1 LSDLGE
7 KYFRARFWK
16 DGEFDID
23 EFSNFLEDQLSS
35 RNADANLLDGIQVIE
50 KDGKKRL
57 KVPIEAM
64 SSSSWIESILIA
76 AINKEVIDV
85 VSDGNAYYQRS
96 VYGVEEQPISAQL
109 DDGNTLYNG
118 QTLKAINEDGSM
130 DAVISIDYFIH
141 LVPKNIRNNFE
152 KARQF
157 LIDNKVI
164 GPNAEA
170 NTIGY
175 RIPTQ
180 SQSSIHPLR
189 FVDVL
194 PVVRD
199 TIILPKDFTA
209 ITGSDFDIDKLYL
222 ASIHYEATYQNVEY
236 TDKDGNK
243 KTKRVQVGVTSKFAK
258 PDELTEEDYRKG
270 NNKYKPTKK
279 YYQNKL
285 VSEYLTA
292 LKDRGKVVDGKYIPG
307 NGFHYCYRSVDK
319 DTSLVDDLLANLQRG
334 SVVARWLAWQAGSLA
349 FQVAKKAEF
358 MVGKVGIGPFA
369 LNNNSQILTQTFG
382 VKFKKYNTLEGQKVP
397 TILECMKASS
407 LANKQSKRKNRI
419 TSWLSA
425 LINIHV
431 DVAKDPKPKKLN
443 INSFTYNLTALLTR
457 VGMDDGA
464 LLFVDQ
470 PIMREL
476 ANIHENQS
484 GEFMTDPGKS
494 VSRRIKDAMTE
505 WIEDQYLTSTD
516 KHNMDIRDLI
526 KNRSNG
532 NDVKSEYI
540 VG

>member
-1 LSDLGE
+1 
-7 KYFRARFWK
+7 
-16 DGEFDID
+16 
-23 EFSNFLEDQLSS
+23 
-35 RNADANLLDGIQVIE
+35 
-50 KDGKKRL
+50 
-57 KVPIEAM
+57 M
-64 SSSSWIESILIA
+64 
-76 AINKEVIDV
+76 
-85 VSDGNAYYQRS
+85 
-96 VYGVEEQPISAQL
+96 
-109 DDGNTLYNG
+109 
-118 QTLKAINEDGSM
+118 
-130 DAVISIDYFIH
+130 
-141 LVPKNIRNNFE
+141 
-152 KARQF
+152 
-157 LIDNKVI
+157 
-164 GPNAEA
+164 
-170 NTIGY
+170 
-175 RIPTQ
+175 
-180 SQSSIHPLR
+180 
-189 FVDVL
+189 
-194 PVVRD
+194 
-199 TIILPKDFTA
+199 
-209 ITGSDFDIDKLYL
+209 FDIDKLYL

-270 NNKYKPTKK
+270 SKKYKLTKK

-292 LKDRGKVVDGKYIPG
+292 LKDRGKIVDGKYIPG

-457 VGMDDGA
+457 IGMDDGA

-532 NDVKSEYI
+532 NDVESEYI

>member
-1 LSDLGE
+1 MSDLGE

-96 VYGVEEQPISAQL
+96 VYGVEEQPIGAQL

-209 ITGSDFDIDKLYL
+209 ITGSDKHINVRTLKNSFNCWEALTYRRGLSAAKTILY
-222 ASIHYEATYQNVEY
+222 Y
-236 TDKDGNK
+236 
-243 KTKRVQVGVTSKFAK
+243 
-258 PDELTEEDYRKG
+258 
-270 NNKYKPTKK
+270 
-279 YYQNKL
+279 
-285 VSEYLTA
+285 
-292 LKDRGKVVDGKYIPG
+292 
-307 NGFHYCYRSVDK
+307 
-319 DTSLVDDLLANLQRG
+319 
-334 SVVARWLAWQAGSLA
+334 
-349 FQVAKKAEF
+349 
-358 MVGKVGIGPFA
+358 VGIVRF
-369 LNNNSQILTQTFG
+369 
-382 VKFKKYNTLEGQKVP
+382 
-397 TILECMKASS
+397 
-407 LANKQSKRKNRI
+407 
-419 TSWLSA
+419 
-425 LINIHV
+425 
-431 DVAKDPKPKKLN
+431 
-443 INSFTYNLTALLTR
+443 
-457 VGMDDGA
+457 
-464 LLFVDQ
+464 
-470 PIMREL
+470 
-476 ANIHENQS
+476 
-484 GEFMTDPGKS
+484 
-494 VSRRIKDAMTE
+494 
-505 WIEDQYLTSTD
+505 
-516 KHNMDIRDLI
+516 
-526 KNRSNG
+526 
-532 NDVKSEYI
+532 ND
-540 VG
+540 